1 MIDQC
6 RIKCPHSFKVYDNAT
21 GQAVVT
27 PKTYGK
33 SINKS
38 QLPEGLARFFPVG
51 SSNAGEPSLGLSV
64 RLLLPI
70 LHGIRDDV
78 AEIREILSSFEIRM
92 VGASIL
98 ITYEGDWTRAEEALK
113 RAEEEEE
120 EEDDDESDDEEK
132 PGLPYVVKLIDFAH
146 TRITPGR
153 GPDEGVLFGLD
164 TLLELIDGRIRQLTL
179 SN

>member
-1 MIDQC
+1 M
-6 RIKCPHSFKVYDNAT
+6 
-21 GQAVVT
+21 T

-33 SINKS
+33 SITKS

-78 AEIREILSSFEIRM
+78 AEIREILSTFEVRM
-92 VGASIL
+92 VGASVL
-98 ITYEGDWTRAEEALK
+98 ITYEGDWTRAKEGLQ
-113 RAEEEEE
+113 RI
-120 EEDDDESDDEEK
+120 EEDEEDEEDEDESDDEEK

-164 TLLELIDGRIRQLTL
+164 TLLGLIDGRIEQLTL
-179 SN
+179 HN